1 MALLA
6 SVTLTAGCGSQD
18 AAPTLGTRFASSAE
32 IWMHPHP
39 YSPVY
44 GGSLDF
50 DGLLAGST
58 QWPTVAAHTQVF
70 GLYAGWITGAS
81 DAEIAQLAALLTAH
95 DMRVEIE
102 APALQASASCGSGI
116 EGFVPNGQS
125 LEALTLAYLQRLKSA
140 GADVA
145 YVKVD
150 EPYYFGSVSG
160 EPGACQWPVAQVAVQ
175 VAQFAQ
181 LVHAVYPNAEV
192 GDTEPIISQAYAPDV
207 VTALT
212 QWHDTYQAA
221 SASPF
226 PFYVADLDFA
236 DPAWPALATAMANA
250 VHARG
255 MRFGIIYTGDL
266 TDGSSA
272 MWADKAVARFQ
283 AFQGTANGQPDYV
296 LFQSWMP
303 YPVYCLPE
311 GTPSS
316 LTGVVRSYL
325 QATSP

>member
-18 AAPTLGTRFASSAE
+18 GAPTLGTRFASSAE

-102 APALQASASCGSGI
+102 APALQASASCGSGM
-116 EGFVPNGQS
+116 
-125 LEALTLAYLQRLKSA
+125 
-140 GADVA
+140 
-145 YVKVD
+145 
-150 EPYYFGSVSG
+150 
-160 EPGACQWPVAQVAVQ
+160 
-175 VAQFAQ
+175 QFAQ